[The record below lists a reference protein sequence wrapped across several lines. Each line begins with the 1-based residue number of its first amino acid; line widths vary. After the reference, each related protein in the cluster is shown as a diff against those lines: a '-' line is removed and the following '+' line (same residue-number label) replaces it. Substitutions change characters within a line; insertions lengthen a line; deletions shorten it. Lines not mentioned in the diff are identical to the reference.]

1 MGGYIGVKSV
11 TQIDGYSK
19 AEADIEFMTEA
30 EVTAMN
36 LNVFSNLT
44 GLPTTLAGYGI
55 TDAEPID
62 ATILKDAD
70 IGVNVQ
76 GYNANYVVDATYV
89 KTDENFTTADH
100 TKLDGIEA
108 LADVTDTTNV
118 TAAGAL
124 MDSEVTN
131 LADVKAFDTTDYATA
146 AQGATADSALQSV
159 AFGDLTTTPTTIS
172 GYGIT
177 DASTTTEMNAAISTA
192 VGNLI
197 DSAPTALDT
206 LNELAASLGDDSDF
220 AGTMTT
226 NLAGKLN
233 LSGGALTGAVTT
245 TSTFDG
251 RDVSADGSKLDGIES
266 GATADQTKADIDAL
280 GINAT
285 SVSGFTVA
293 KSVPS
298 NALFTDNNTTY
309 SVGDN
314 GLTQKNFTST
324 LKTKLDGIANN
335 ANNYSH
341 PTGNGNNHIPS
352 GGATDQVLT
361 YSSAGTAQWADPA
374 GGGSFAFDNSTWTTA
389 QFSNPSGHLYT
400 WTAPTGGNGVFIIG
414 QIMVRSN
421 NTSVNGSFYGS
432 VSGDGSYLTYG
443 GDYGGYMYT
452 GGGTGFGGVIAGNPK
467 QHSVTGF
474 IGPGGT
480 ISFNG
485 SNFYSTQSV
494 RYKSV

>member
-100 TKLDGIEA
+100 TKLDGIE
-108 LADVTDTTNV
+108 T
-118 TAAGAL
+118 
-124 MDSEVTN
+124 
-131 LADVKAFDTTDYATA
+131 
-146 AQGATADSALQSV
+146 GATADQTKADIEGLGIAFSSISATPTTV
-159 AFGDLTTTPTTIS
+159 AGYGITDAYSGSFADLTSKPTTIS

-245 TSTFDG
+245 TSSFDG

-324 LKTKLDGIANN
+324 LKTKLDGIATN

>member
-100 TKLDGIEA
+100 TKLDGIE
-108 LADVTDTTNV
+108 T
-118 TAAGAL
+118 
-124 MDSEVTN
+124 
-131 LADVKAFDTTDYATA
+131 
-146 AQGATADSALQSV
+146 GATADQTKADIEGLGIAFSSISATPTTV
-159 AFGDLTTTPTTIS
+159 AGYGITDAYSGSFADLTSKPTTIS

-324 LKTKLDGIANN
+324 LKTKLDGIATN

>member
-100 TKLDGIEA
+100 TKLDGIEGLGIA
-108 LADVTDTTNV
+108 FSSISATPTTVAGYGITD
-118 TAAGAL
+118 AYSGSFA
-124 MDSEVTN
+124 
-131 LADVKAFDTTDYATA
+131 
-146 AQGATADSALQSV
+146 
-159 AFGDLTTTPTTIS
+159 DLTSKPTTIS